1 VSALPSGAAP
11 SEAAGEPV
19 HFASA
24 DGTTLRGRWFA
35 PKGSPWAAVLIAAAI
50 GVEAAFY
57 APFAEWLARQGAAV
71 LTFDYRGMGESRP
84 QVSLREVQAD
94 LDLWAEDEEAA
105 LAALAVRCP
114 DMPLLLVGHSLGAQ
128 LAAGLRSR
136 DRLRGLLAVSMGSG
150 YVGHLVPRF
159 RTQARLF
166 LHLVAPVATAL
177 CGYFPGAR
185 LGLVG
190 DLPLGVMRQWRHWC
204 LNREYLLGAEGR
216 HGQYRDARFPVISV
230 YAADD
235 EMLAEDG
242 ARMMFTAHGNPRIF
256 DVLHPQ
262 GGQRIGHLGLFKE
275 RHRAT
280 HWPPLVNHLK
290 SLTT

>member
-1 VSALPSGAAP
+1 VSALPSSAAP

-19 HFASA
+19 HFASV
-24 DGTTLRGRWFA
+24 DGTPLHGRWFA
-35 PKGSPWAAVLIAAAI
+35 PEGSPWAAVLIAAAI

-57 APFAEWLARQGAAV
+57 ASFAEWLARQGAAV
-71 LTFDYRGMGESRP
+71 LTFDYRGVGESRSH
-84 QVSLREVQAD
+84 VSLREVQAD
-94 LDLWAEDEEAA
+94 LDLWADDEEAA
-105 LAALAVRCP
+105 LATLAVRCP
-114 DMPLLLVGHSLGAQ
+114 DMALLLVGHSLGAQ
-128 LAAGLRSR
+128 LAAGLPSR
-136 DRLRGLLAVSMGSG
+136 DRLHGLLAVSLGSG
-150 YVGHLVPRF
+150 YIGHLVPRF

-166 LHLVAPVATAL
+166 LHFVAPAATAL

-190 DLPLGVMRQWRHWC
+190 DLPRGVMRQWRRWC
-204 LNREYLLGAEGR
+204 LSPEYLLSAEGR
-216 HGQYRDARFPVISV
+216 HRQYRDANFPVISL

-242 ARMMFTAHGNPRIF
+242 ARVMFTAHGNPRCF

-262 GGQRIGHLGLFKE
+262 DGQRIGHLGLFKE

-280 HWPPLVNHLK
+280 HWPQLVNHLK